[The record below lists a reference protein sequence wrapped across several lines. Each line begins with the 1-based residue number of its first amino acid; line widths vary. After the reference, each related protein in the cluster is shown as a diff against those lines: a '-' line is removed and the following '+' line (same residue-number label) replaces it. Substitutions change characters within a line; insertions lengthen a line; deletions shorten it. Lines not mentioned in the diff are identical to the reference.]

1 MLPTLQNKLRQA
13 MAGGNAPLIRRL
25 SMLLEQHWKNATPPE
40 PIGPGRNEPLE
51 PRGPTL
57 VGHSVDPQHIRDVA
71 ADDQDEYDPQGLA
84 WGTPRIAVA
93 NATKGEDAYGTPAE
107 ALVTLIYGLQM
118 TDETSVGIRKGIKS
132 RDTKRQAGWTL
143 DQKDLLR
150 FQGAVYVPPDQAV
163 RMEILR
169 ICHDDPLAGHFG
181 TKKTLELTQRKYY
194 WTKMNNDINQYVK
207 GCDMC

>member
-1 MLPTLQNKLRQA
+1 VLSRRQARWAQTLSAYDFTISYQQGKANPADAPSRRPDYEPADGEQNIMLPTLQNKLRQA

-93 NATKGEDAYGTPAE
+93 NATKGKTP
-107 ALVTLIYGLQM
+107 TGL
-118 TDETSVGIRKGIKS
+118 
-132 RDTKRQAGWTL
+132 RQRPWS
-143 DQKDLLR
+143 
-150 FQGAVYVPPDQAV
+150 P
-163 RMEILR
+163 
-169 ICHDDPLAGHFG
+169 
-181 TKKTLELTQRKYY
+181 
-194 WTKMNNDINQYVK
+194 
-207 GCDMC
+207 